1 MTTPPRGA
9 TPRPALTGDQVTLR
23 AWEPADAPALAVS
36 VAASQPE
43 LGAWLEFA
51 AGAEPY
57 TATDAEAFIARAA
70 QRWHD
75 GHSYAYAITLGDGQI
90 AGCATLRDYGG
101 SEMSIGYWLDSRR
114 TGRGYAT
121 EAAGLL
127 TQEALRCGADSVR
140 IEHDQGNPA
149 SGAVAQ
155 RLGYRLVRQGPT
167 HRPQTGS
174 RTGIELTWRY
184 PPLDLVEPGVG

>member
-1 MTTPPRGA
+1 MTTPQRTA
-9 TPRPALTGDQVTLR
+9 TPRPMLTGDQVTLR
-23 AWEPADAPALAVS
+23 PWQPADAPELAAS

-51 AGAEPY
+51 AAAPY
-57 TATDAEAFIARAA
+57 TPSEAEAFIARAA
-70 QRWHD
+70 QRWRD
-75 GHSYAYAITLGDGQI
+75 GHSYAYAITLADGQI

-155 RLGYRLVRQGPT
+155 RLGYRLVRRGPT
-167 HRPQTGS
+167 HRTQTGS

-184 PPLDLVEPGVG
+184 PPPDLAEPGAG